1 MYAYDT
7 TVFCIDSTQDVAC
20 DMFNGALKE
29 LFTWCINNRLTP
41 HPGKCEVLLPFK
53 TRLMGPL
60 PAIYIGESIIEY
72 KTKTRFLGVTVN
84 QNLSW
89 VGFYPGMCATRD
101 LKVIQP
107 SITYAMPVWG
117 SVSQTESFKSL
128 ERQHR
133 RAARII
139 FGFPSDMPTA
149 DVLTTVKWD
158 TLKHQYIRAPSN
170 FFL

>member
-1 MYAYDT
+1 
-7 TVFCIDSTQDVAC
+7 
-20 DMFNGALKE
+20 
-29 LFTWCINNRLTP
+29 
-41 HPGKCEVLLPFK
+41 
-53 TRLMGPL
+53 MGSL
-60 PAIYIGESIIEY
+60 PATYIGESIIEY
-72 KTKTRFLGVTVN
+72 KTKTRFLLGVTVN

-89 VGFYPGMCATRD
+89 VGFYPGMCASRD

-117 SVSQTESFKSL
+117 SVSQTELFKSL

-149 DVLTTVKWD
+149 DVLATTKWN
-158 TLKHQYIRAPSN
+158 TLTHQYIRAPSD